1 MITAKKLLRFL
12 LCAQILT
19 TCNYTLAGECEPQSI
34 LDIAHL
40 TSKLKTIIT
49 FMYDIAEPKDRTE
62 ELDNAYKAIQQN
74 QDIISR
80 STAQIATRNVLSFLE
95 YHEDY
100 FASKKDF
107 TIISAY
113 LKDYL
118 TDLNNNTLLRDTVH
132 RKLPKHKNHQTIK
145 ISFAQFLHIIQKT
158 RENILK
164 MQEKLTKNNEVH
176 CKTGPKGE
184 KGPRG
189 KQGVTGITGPTG
201 ATGVTG
207 PTGPTGPIGATGVTG
222 PTGPTGVT
230 GST

>member
-19 TCNYTLAGECEPQSI
+19 TCNYILPAECEPQSV

-40 TSKLKTIIT
+40 TAKLKTIIT

-62 ELDNAYKAIQQN
+62 ELNNVYKAIQQ
-74 QDIISR
+74 DKDVVSR

-100 FASKKDF
+100 FESKKDF
-107 TIISAY
+107 MIISTY

-118 TDLNNNTLLRDTVH
+118 TDLNNNTLLLDTVH
-132 RKLPKHKNHQTIK
+132 RKISANKNCSKIK

-158 RENILK
+158 REKILK
-164 MQEKLTKNNEVH
+164 QQAKCT
-176 CKTGPKGE
+176 
-184 KGPRG
+184 
-189 KQGVTGITGPTG
+189 
-201 ATGVTG
+201 
-207 PTGPTGPIGATGVTG
+207 
-222 PTGPTGVT
+222 
-230 GST
+230 